1 MKGRLTEKADIFAFG
16 VVMLEIVAGRPNTD
30 NSFEEGKIYLFEWLW
45 SLYEKAQ
52 ALEILDPNLN
62 EFNKVEA
69 FRVICV
75 ALLCT
80 QGSPHQ
86 RPPMS
91 KVVAMLT
98 GEAEV
103 AEVAMKP
110 SYINEWLLRGGNQSY
125 SGFYSSDFTTNT
137 ESKHLTQSATITGA
151 GHG

>member
-1 MKGRLTEKADIFAFG
+1 M
-16 VVMLEIVAGRPNTD
+16 
-30 NSFEEGKIYLFEWLW
+30 LW

-52 ALEILDPNLN
+52 ALGIVDPNLN

-98 GEAEV
+98 GEAKV
-103 AEVAMKP
+103 AKVVTKP
-110 SYINEWLLRGGNQSY
+110 SYINEWLLKGGNQSY
-125 SGFYSSDFTTNT
+125 VTCSYSGFTSSDVSTSK
-137 ESKHLTQSATITGA
+137 ESKHLTTGA